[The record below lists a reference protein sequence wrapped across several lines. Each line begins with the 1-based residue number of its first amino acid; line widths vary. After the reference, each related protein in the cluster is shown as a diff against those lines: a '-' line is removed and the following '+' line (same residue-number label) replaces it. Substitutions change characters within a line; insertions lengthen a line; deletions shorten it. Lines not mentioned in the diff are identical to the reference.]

1 MAKGIPLRWVKR
13 RSLHFFP
20 TLQQRD
26 GSALESRTNLIY
38 EVLQSKLQMMI
49 GRYMYRKKDYK
60 EDIMNFV
67 TTNNLQSQSG
77 KLSGKIYGL
86 DN

>member
-1 MAKGIPLRWVKR
+1 
-13 RSLHFFP
+13 
-20 TLQQRD
+20 
-26 GSALESRTNLIY
+26 
-38 EVLQSKLQMMI
+38 
-49 GRYMYRKKDYK
+49 MYLKKDYK